1 MQLLQS
7 QNIKLPIFEVC
18 FITQFMPKHSFKIYI
33 LNDILNRRFKDAVKF
48 VIKKKKV
55 KKILKKNDEK
65 MLLMIW

>member
-1 MQLLQS
+1 
-7 QNIKLPIFEVC
+7 
-18 FITQFMPKHSFKIYI
+18 MPKHSFKIYI
-33 LNDILNRRFKDAVKF
+33 LNDILNRRFKHAVKF